1 MSCFIN
7 SCVYY
12 LSRELGTYHCFT
24 ARENS
29 HEKSSMLKVQR
40 RMFERKLSL
49 QQRHSKYLSV
59 KTENFK
65 NTEHGK
71 IPTKVIEE
79 FSFFFRFFSLFFV
92 LYSLFSFFPLF
103 VSWGPWSLKDNRFRN
118 LPVFYLGTWYY
129 LAWYLYLRV
138 SSLIF
143 LPHQYD
149 SCTTFFSYRS
159 ICRHYLCHICP
170 SYVCNLDSLSLSLY
184 VHPLNLLTA
193 PKSWKFDK
201 T

>member
-118 LPVFYLGTWYY
+118 LPVYTTYRYLI
-129 LAWYLYLRV
+129 L
-138 SSLIF
+138 SSLVPLSTSIF
-143 LPHQYD
+143 FNFSSPSIWFLYNL
-149 SCTTFFSYRS
+149 FF
-159 ICRHYLCHICP
+159 
-170 SYVCNLDSLSLSLY
+170 LS
-184 VHPLNLLTA
+184 
-193 PKSWKFDK
+193 
-201 T
+201 